1 MAYKIML
8 DPGHGGTDPGAV
20 YEGRQ
25 EKDDALRLAT
35 AVGEIFLLS
44 MIPHL
49 KKQLRQI
56 MQEQIYLYH
65 FIEILHLQQISIVE
79 CRV

>member
-35 AVGEIFLLS
+35 AVGEILRKNGYDVEFTVRGRRSPLS
-44 MIPHL
+44 APPVQARL
-49 KKQLRQI
+49 P
-56 MQEQIYLYH
+56 
-65 FIEILHLQQISIVE
+65 SPT
-79 CRV
+79 

>member
-35 AVGEIFLLS
+35 AVGDF
-44 MIPHL
+44 
-49 KKQLRQI
+49 KK
-56 MQEQIYLYH
+56 
-65 FIEILHLQQISIVE
+65 
-79 CRV
+79 

>member
-35 AVGEIFLLS
+35 AVGEI
-44 MIPHL
+44 
-49 KKQLRQI
+49 LRKNGYDV
-56 MQEQIYLYH
+56 EFTRTSDVYDTPFEKATKANNAGAE
-65 FIEILHLQQISIVE
+65 FICIIS
-79 CRV
+79 

>member
-35 AVGEIFLLS
+35 AVGE
-44 MIPHL
+44 
-49 KKQLRQI
+49 QLRQI
-56 MQEQIYLYH
+56 IQEQIYLYH
-65 FIEILHLQQISIVE
+65 FIGILRLQQISIVE